1 MNANQLNEEPK
12 RIQLSVRMSVLVTVD
27 AILKNGDVYVESVVS
42 LTGSPSPEELMEA
55 LDAEGELGQLDN
67 AFLAAGGTIN

>member
-1 MNANQLNEEPK
+1 MNANQSNEEPK